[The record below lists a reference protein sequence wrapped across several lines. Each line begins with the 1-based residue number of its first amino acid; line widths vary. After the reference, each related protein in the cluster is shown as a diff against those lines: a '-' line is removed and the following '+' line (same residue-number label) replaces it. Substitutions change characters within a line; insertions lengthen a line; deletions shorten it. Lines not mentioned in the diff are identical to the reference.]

1 MLGTSIGQILSHGV
15 GVAISP
21 LALVAIILLLATP
34 RARANAVTF
43 AITWIV
49 ALAAIVAVLIAISG
63 LVGASHHDHP
73 ATWVGWAKLVIGLA
87 ALTIAAQQARRAL
100 HPAPDSG
107 PPAWAQNR
115 EHTTITI
122 ITLATTLAVINP
134 KNLTQLAA
142 AAVTI
147 SSVTPG
153 HGARV
158 IAGVVFLVIASLCVT
173 IPLAIHL
180 FAGDRANTVLT
191 SWKDWATRHNSTI
204 MAVLLTI
211 LGTKSVGD
219 AIATLTS

>member
-1 MLGTSIGQILSHGV
+1 MLGSSIGQVLSHGV

-21 LALVAIILLLATP
+21 LALVAIIALLTTP
-34 RARANAVTF
+34 RAVANAVTF

-49 ALAAIVAVLIAISG
+49 ALAAVVAVLVVVGG
-63 LVGASHHDHP
+63 LVGANHHDRP

-87 ALTIAAQQARRAL
+87 ALAIAAQQARRAL
-100 HPAPDSG
+100 HPEPAPPERSSERDHATLG
-107 PPAWAQNR
+107 
-115 EHTTITI
+115 I
-122 ITLATTLAVINP
+122 IALATTLAMVNP

-158 IAGVVFLVIASLCVT
+158 IASVVFLLVASLCVT
-173 IPLAIHL
+173 VPLAVRL
-180 FAGDRANTVLT
+180 LAGQRATAALT
-191 SWKDWATRHNSTI
+191 SWKDWATRHNATI

-211 LGTKSVGD
+211 LGTKSIGD
-219 AIATLTS
+219 AIAALTG

>member
-49 ALAAIVAVLIAISG
+49 ALAVIVAVLIAISG

-87 ALTIAAQQARRAL
+87 ALAIAAQQARRAL
-100 HPAPDSG
+100 HPAPDSA
-107 PPAWAQNR
+107 PPAWAQ
-115 EHTTITI
+115 I
-122 ITLATTLAVINP
+122 ITLATTLAVVNP

-158 IAGVVFLVIASLCVT
+158 IAGVVFLLIASLCVT

-180 FAGDRANTVLT
+180 FAGERANTVLT

-219 AIATLTS
+219 AIATLTN